1 MQLDN
6 AAEGKDYIWPG
17 VMVRKVDA
25 REVTLPTERWRGP
38 GRNAVLG
45 VNDLT
50 LPSTTSTTWRI
61 PASSHFVSRH
71 SSGVRT
77 SDYQ

>member
-1 MQLDN
+1 MQLDD
-6 AAEGKDYIWPG
+6 AAKGRDYIWSG
-17 VMVRKVDA
+17 VRVRKVDA
-25 REVTLPTERWRGP
+25 REVTLPTESWCGP

-45 VNDLT
+45 VNNLT
-50 LPSTTSTTWRI
+50 LPSTTSTTRRI

-77 SDYQ
+77 AGYQ